1 MVWFF
6 SITDLITFLNLQI
19 KMNLEYKKWVDNEYT
34 SWEKSL
40 IDIIKSEKDFSNF
53 KSNDWVKR
61 MVGTSSLEG
70 LFISNNSDLP
80 WDEIQKIDQIGN
92 PPETERVL
100 KIYDISTISLRYVH
114 YANKIL
120 DIIKNY
126 PEIRIVEIGGGY
138 GGMCAILNCIAKYRK
153 IKIDSYGIYDLK
165 GVQEFQNYYLKK
177 INQTTDIGI
186 KSVDFLD
193 SNNLDLFT
201 ESYNYIISFYALGE
215 FDEETKYNYIS
226 KVISKIKNGFI
237 LWNPHRSKDTK
248 GEDLLLSY
256 HPNADIKKEEPLTS
270 EHNLEIII

>member
-1 MVWFF
+1 
-6 SITDLITFLNLQI
+6 
-19 KMNLEYKKWVDNEYT
+19 VDNEYT

-40 IDIIKSEKDFSNF
+40 MDIIKSENDFSNF

-61 MVGTSSLEG
+61 MVGASSLEG
-70 LFISNNSDLP
+70 LFISDNSDLP
-80 WDEIQKIDQIGN
+80 WNDIQKIDRIGN
-92 PPETERVL
+92 PPETEKVL
-100 KIYDISTISLRYVH
+100 RIYDISTISLRYVH

-153 IKIDSYGIYDLK
+153 IKIDSYAIYDLK
-165 GVQEFQNYYLKK
+165 GVQEFQNHYLKK
-177 INQTTDIGI
+177 INQSTDIGI

-193 SNNLDLFT
+193 SSNLDLFT
-201 ESYNYIISFYALGE
+201 ESYNYVTSFYALGE
-215 FDEETKYNYIS
+215 FDEETKYNYIN